1 MQRKLSFPGYVP
13 PEHPPVMIKNDAQND
28 GPPGGLIGGASASP
42 RCAGRRNERYY
53 QCKPCESKCTDW
65 VLKKKPVK
73 ISNSSHLKV
82 CPQKCTPGCACIPNW
97 HRKNQPGFWTGTCV
111 RPTWCNPITQTK
123 TVTKVVQPT
132 KTVPGPPAPTTC
144 AQVQCAAGSTC
155 VIQGGKPVCQPGQTN
170 PCATT
175 VCTYGSTCVVEGG
188 KAICKK
194 VPICTSPK
202 PCARQCK
209 CKPGFARVNKVC
221 ETENLC
227 HTNFRPKLTIKTKT
241 VIKKLPPKT
250 VPGPPGPPGDPCLST
265 TCEPG
270 ATCQTV
276 DGKAVCTLPP
286 SNPCAKVVCQR
297 GKVCQVQGQQG
308 ICTLPPKDAPRG
320 QPCLAKCSAGQRC
333 ELKFD
338 DNSCYNPPCPGVP
351 TCVPA

>member
-1 MQRKLSFPGYVP
+1 MPSKGNSCQTLKCPRGQQCQYEDEECIPDKACYARPRCVSGGGRYVP

-65 VLKKKPVK
+65 VLKKKPV
-73 ISNSSHLKV
+73 

-132 KTVPGPPAPTTC
+132 KTVPGPPAP
-144 AQVQCAAGSTC
+144 
-155 VIQGGKPVCQPGQTN
+155 TN

-250 VPGPPGPPGDPCLST
+250 VPGPPGPP
-265 TCEPG
+265 
-270 ATCQTV
+270 A
-276 DGKAVCTLPP
+276 
-286 SNPCAKVVCQR
+286 NPCAKVVCQR